1 MSTDNIW
8 WANGFE
14 SALLTTEN
22 IHPSIQRVAGN
33 RLRTANKN
41 IQCQKKKIQCQGDTV
56 FKCYLKLKSNDKCV

>member
-14 SALLTTEN
+14 RALLTTEN
-22 IHPSIQRVAGN
+22 THPSIQRVAGN

-41 IQCQKKKIQCQGDTV
+41 IQCQGDRV
-56 FKCYLKLKSNDKCV
+56 FKCYLKLKSNEKCV